1 MMLPPLASLPRR
13 VGSLCYETLLLGG
26 VLLVAGA
33 VFQPIFKGL
42 GHSLWLDALYRL
54 YSLVVLGAY
63 FGFSWCRGGQ
73 TLAMKTWK
81 LQLVTSEGQ
90 GLSYQKA
97 AIRYMLA
104 LVLLLGVPVLT
115 YFMWRQVSG
124 GDMRTSGWMAASLL
138 LVPFVWAAW
147 DPERQ
152 FLHDRLA
159 GTRVV
164 WVGAKVT
171 PPLA

>member
-1 MMLPPLASLPRR
+1 MTLPLASVPRR
-13 VGSLCYETLLLGG
+13 VGSICYELLLLGG

-33 VFQPIFKGL
+33 VFQPIFNGL
-42 GHSLWLDALYRL
+42 GHPAWLDVLYRV
-54 YSLVVLGAY
+54 YLVLVLGGY